1 MKWRNFFAGAN
12 VQIGLDY
19 LHTTAI
25 YKHLPIMKGYPHII
39 DRVPE
44 PVLPLQSFGAVIA
57 MFHRLEPAV
66 SIHAWVRGW
75 KCSNKVKHEA
85 LGLHEAMAHFQTAGL
100 DRWLVYR
107 LDNNCYKAFSALA
120 RMFFDSAI
128 TYRDVLAMNE
138 LLPIKSKQ
146 DLALDGT
153 DIKQLFPGAKGGPWM
168 GKLLD
173 KLEQKVVTGHL
184 SNDKN
189 EIRDWIKWHP
199 HDTS

>member
-1 MKWRNFFAGAN
+1 
-12 VQIGLDY
+12 
-19 LHTTAI
+19 
-25 YKHLPIMKGYPHII
+25 
-39 DRVPE
+39 
-44 PVLPLQSFGAVIA
+44 
-57 MFHRLEPAV
+57 
-66 SIHAWVRGW
+66 
-75 KCSNKVKHEA
+75 
-85 LGLHEAMAHFQTAGL
+85 
-100 DRWLVYR
+100 
-107 LDNNCYKAFSALA
+107 
-120 RMFFDSAI
+120 
-128 TYRDVLAMNE
+128 MNE